1 MEFSQENLYVDIE
14 AERLSADPMG
24 RNFNTP
30 HKKEQGARQK
40 IAASFLI
47 SSLIRQE
54 DDYFRTSYW
63 FWILVAKSSCF
74 PSHSVLYLILSF
86 YFVNLIRPLR
96 AVSRD
101 LIVFKK
107 RIVNRAEFP
116 RDPNPRIPFLLIS

>member
-1 MEFSQENLYVDIE
+1 
-14 AERLSADPMG
+14 MG

-30 HKKEQGARQK
+30 RKKEQGTRQK

-54 DDYFRTSYW
+54 DHYFRTSYW

-74 PSHSVLYLILSF
+74 LSHSVLYLILSF

-101 LIVFKK
+101 LHGSSTTWFQTS
-107 RIVNRAEFP
+107 RYCRAKVEF
-116 RDPNPRIPFLLIS
+116 NSIN

>member
-1 MEFSQENLYVDIE
+1 
-14 AERLSADPMG
+14 MG

-30 HKKEQGARQK
+30 HKKEQGAREI
-40 IAASFLI
+40 IAACFLI
-47 SSLIRQE
+47 SWLIRQE
-54 DDYFRTSYW
+54 DHYFRTSQW
-63 FWILVAKSSCF
+63 FRILVAKSSYF
-74 PSHSVLYLILSF
+74 LSHSVLYLILSF

-116 RDPNPRIPFLLIS
+116 RDLNPRIPFLLIS

>member
-1 MEFSQENLYVDIE
+1 
-14 AERLSADPMG
+14 MG

-54 DDYFRTSYW
+54 DHYFRTSYW

-74 PSHSVLYLILSF
+74 LSHSVLYLILSF

-101 LIVFKK
+101 LIVFKQT
-107 RIVNRAEFP
+107 IVNCAEFP
-116 RDPNPRIPFLLIS
+116 RDLNPRIPFLLIS